1 MGLRV
6 WNLLSDPYDH
16 EQLAD
21 NWAKLDAHDH
31 SPGRGVLIPTEGIAK
46 EAINKEL
53 LVKVLAE
60 DIENSLT
67 IGTKAGGDLEGTY
80 PNPTLAPNTVSAT
93 ELVEEAVEEA
103 KIKSEAVSGAKIKA
117 EAVSEAKIK
126 SEAVS
131 RAKIE
136 KNLISDGSHALKIQT
151 GVLSGAVTGY
161 GGGPGG
167 LGISLNYE
175 WPTAH
180 IAFFCNSI
188 SSSGH
193 AEPANGVV
201 ISNSAGEVRLE
212 ARSEFVEHTVH
223 WISLGY

>member
-103 KIKSEAVSGAKIKA
+103 KIKSEAVS
-117 EAVSEAKIK
+117 
-126 SEAVS
+126 